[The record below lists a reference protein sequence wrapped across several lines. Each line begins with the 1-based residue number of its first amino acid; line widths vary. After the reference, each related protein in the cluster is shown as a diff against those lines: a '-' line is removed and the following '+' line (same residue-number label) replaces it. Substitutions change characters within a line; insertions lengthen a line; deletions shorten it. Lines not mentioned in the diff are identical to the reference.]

1 MTVTRTGAATAAG
14 DGTPSPRLAAPA
26 LASASTAAS
35 PPASPVSPASPA
47 MPRVMLWT
55 LMIIYIFN
63 FLDRQIVS
71 ILAEPIKRDFGL
83 SDTQLGLMTGLA
95 FALFYT
101 LLGIPI
107 ARLADRSTTNRVS
120 LIAWSVAIWSAMT
133 MACGMAR
140 SFSELLLARVGV
152 GVGEAGCTPAAHSLI
167 SDSVP
172 PEKRS
177 SAIAFY
183 GLGIPIGSLLGM
195 VIGGGLADAFG
206 WRTAF
211 LAVGVPGVVLALLVP
226 WLMREPR
233 RADSSKGIGPLTARP
248 QVPVAEAMR
257 ELATSRCFVLLCL
270 AGGFTA
276 FLSYGK
282 AVWVA
287 VLFIRTFEL
296 SPGQT
301 GLYLGVSLGI
311 AGMIGTWIGGRLA
324 DHFGKSNRR
333 HLLTGPAV
341 AMTVAAPILFLAY
354 SSSDWRVAM
363 ALLFLPTIMNAM
375 YYGPTYACVQGLV
388 RPELRAVA
396 ASVMVFAQNLI
407 GLGLGPL
414 LFGMMSDG
422 FQPLAGADSVR
433 WVLYGAAWLGLIP
446 AFLFWRASLRLTREL
461 KSG

>member
-1 MTVTRTGAATAAG
+1 MSVTRE
-14 DGTPSPRLAAPA
+14 R
-26 LASASTAAS
+26 ASTAL
-35 PPASPVSPASPA
+35 PPPVLPATGHDAIPTSA
-47 MPRVMLWT
+47 AVPRLMLWT
-55 LMIIYIFN
+55 LLVIYIFN
-63 FLDRQIVS
+63 FLDRQIVA
-71 ILAEPIKRDFGL
+71 ILAEPIKREFSL

-107 ARLADRSTTNRVS
+107 ARYADRSSTNRVA
-120 LIAWSVAIWSAMT
+120 LIAGSVAIWSAMT

-140 SFSELLLARVGV
+140 TFPQLLLARVGV

-195 VIGGGLADAFG
+195 VIGGGLADIYG

-211 LAVGVPGVVLALLVP
+211 LAVGLPGVILAALVP
-226 WLMREPR
+226 FLIKEPR
-233 RADSSKGIGPLTARP
+233 RAGMVAGAARAAAKP
-248 QVPVAEAMR
+248 QMPVREALR

-270 AGGFTA
+270 AAGVTA

-296 SPGQT
+296 SPGET
-301 GLYLGVSLGI
+301 GLYLGVSAGV
-311 AGMIGTWIGGRLA
+311 AGMIGTWLGGKLA
-324 DHFGKSNRR
+324 DHFGKRDR
-333 HLLTGPAV
+333 KHLLTGPAIAMAV
-341 AMTVAAPILFLAY
+341 ATPLLFWAY
-354 SSSDWRVAM
+354 TSSDWRISLL
-363 ALLFLPTIMNAM
+363 LLFLPTIMTAM

-396 ASVMVFAQNLI
+396 TSIMVFSQNLI

-414 LFGMMSDG
+414 LFGMMSDA

>member
-1 MTVTRTGAATAAG
+1 MTGPREGAINAPPPVTPAAM
-14 DGTPSPRLAAPA
+14 PSAAAPKA
-26 LASASTAAS
+26 
-35 PPASPVSPASPA
+35 
-47 MPRVMLWT
+47 MLWT

-71 ILAEPIKRDFGL
+71 ILAEPIKQDFGL

-107 ARLADRSTTNRVS
+107 ARYADKSTTNRVK

-140 SFSELLLARVGV
+140 TFPQLLLARVGV

-167 SDSVP
+167 TDSVP

-195 VIGGGLADAFG
+195 VIGGGLADAYG

-211 LAVGVPGVVLALLVP
+211 YVVGMPGLVLAIIVP
-226 WLMREPR
+226 FLMKEPR
-233 RADSSKGIGPLTARP
+233 RAGLVAGAPLPAAKV
-248 QVPVAEAMR
+248 QVPVGEALR

-270 AGGFTA
+270 AGGLIA

-282 AVWVA
+282 TVWVS
-287 VLFIRTFEL
+287 VLFIRNFGLT
-296 SPGQT
+296 PGET
-301 GLYLGVSLGI
+301 GLYLGVSLGV
-311 AGMIGTWIGGRLA
+311 ASMIGTWGGGKLA
-324 DHFGKSNRR
+324 DHFGKRDR
-333 HLLTGPAV
+333 KHLLTGPAF
-341 AMTVAAPILFLAY
+341 AIALAAPLLFIAY
-354 SSSDWRVAM
+354 SASDWRVAL
-363 ALLFLPTIMNAM
+363 AVLVLPTAMNIM
-375 YYGPTYACVQGLV
+375 YYGPVYACVQGLV

-396 ASVMVFAQNLI
+396 ASVMLFSQNLI

-414 LFGMMSDG
+414 LFGIMSDA
-422 FQPLAGADSVR
+422 FRPYAGEDSVR

>member
-1 MTVTRTGAATAAG
+1 MTVTRTGAGDTLPPAG
-14 DGTPSPRLAAPA
+14 LAVTAAPA
-26 LASASTAAS
+26 ATA
-35 PPASPVSPASPA
+35 PTYTA
-47 MPRVMLWT
+47 MPRTMLWT

-107 ARLADRSTTNRVS
+107 ARYADRSTTNRVS

-133 MACGMAR
+133 MACGAAR
-140 SFSELLLARVGV
+140 TFPQLLLARVGV

-195 VIGGGLADAFG
+195 VIGGGLADAYG

-211 LAVGVPGVVLALLVP
+211 MAVGLPGLVLAVLVP
-226 WLMREPR
+226 FLMKEPR
-233 RADSSKGIGPLTARP
+233 RVGMVAGDRVPKAKV
-248 QVPVAEAMR
+248 QVPVGEALR

-270 AGGFTA
+270 AGGLIA

-282 AVWVA
+282 TVWVS
-287 VLFIRTFEL
+287 VLFIRNFGLT
-296 SPGQT
+296 PGET
-301 GLYLGVSLGI
+301 GLYLGVSLGV
-311 AGMIGTWIGGRLA
+311 ASMIGTWGGGKLA
-324 DHFGKSNRR
+324 DHFGKRDR
-333 HLLTGPAV
+333 KHMLTGPAI
-341 AMTVAAPILFLAY
+341 AIAVAAPMLFLAY
-354 SSSDWRVAM
+354 SASDWRVAL
-363 ALLFLPTIMNAM
+363 ALLILPTAMNIM
-375 YYGPTYACVQGLV
+375 YYGPVYACVQGLV

-396 ASVMVFAQNLI
+396 ASVMLFSQNLI

-414 LFGMMSDG
+414 LFGVMSDA